1 MKNRK
6 SYVQFIFCKARE
18 VLPVNIGNILV
29 EKVLPIPL
37 AILFYKSIGNM
48 EAILKKG
55 IANNIAILFVL
66 QY

>member
-1 MKNRK
+1 M
-6 SYVQFIFCKARE
+6 
-18 VLPVNIGNILV
+18 GNILV